1 MKLKLIFVVLC
12 ASIIGVL
19 FGKMMIG
26 QYDSKA
32 SLKTV
37 FGENNNVYFLELGT
51 YDTKEEME
59 KNVINFTSYIYD
71 NTSGKY
77 SVYIALTQNK
87 ENLSKLEGYFKNLG
101 YIIYVREFNV
111 DNDLFLQKLKVY
123 DDLLIGTTEA
133 SAIKTIINQTLE
145 TYEELINWAL
155 K

>member
-1 MKLKLIFVVLC
+1 MRVKLVFVVIC
-12 ASIIGVL
+12 ASLIGFL

-37 FGENNNVYFLELGT
+37 FGENNKVYFIELGT

-59 KNVINFTSYIYD
+59 KSVINFTSYIYD
-71 NTSGKY
+71 NTDGKY
-77 SVYIALTQNK
+77 KVYIALTQNK
-87 ENLSKLEGYFKNLG
+87 ENLSKLEDYFKNLG

-111 DNDLFLQKLKVY
+111 DNELFLQKLREY
-123 DDLLIGTTEA
+123 DELLSGTKEE

-145 TYEELINWAL
+145 TYEEMVS
-155 K
+155 